1 MKQVVLILVR
11 QDVRKVVMT
20 CNIHMGDK
28 NSVLHFTCKNAKRR
42 EHLGQ
47 LHTDGRI

>member
-20 CNIHMGDK
+20 CNMHVVDN
-28 NSVLHFTCKNAKRR
+28 NSIQHFTCKTQR
-42 EHLGQ
+42 EENIWDSYTQMG
-47 LHTDGRI
+47 G